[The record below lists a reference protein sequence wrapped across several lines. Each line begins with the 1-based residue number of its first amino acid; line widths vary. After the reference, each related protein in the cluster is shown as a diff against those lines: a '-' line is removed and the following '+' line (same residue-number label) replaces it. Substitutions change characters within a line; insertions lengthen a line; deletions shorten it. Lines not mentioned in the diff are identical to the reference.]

1 MKHYDPN
8 HPPPPKEKKL
18 NYGNITGVDSKV
30 IVAVV
35 LRYIAVIVNWSRR
48 KQ

>member
-1 MKHYDPN
+1 MN
-8 HPPPPKEKKL
+8 LITPPPPP
-18 NYGNITGVDSKV
+18 NYGIELWKHRGVDFKV